1 MSDIASRADRASRLL
16 AHAWVLRAFLRR
28 CEEVETQYPELLQV
42 ARAIFDVARAA
53 ESRREAAGD
62 AEFLRVLEKKL
73 HRLKRAAELFDQ
85 LAPEISVHTNL
96 AMAHLSF
103 DTLLA
108 DLEQI
113 VRTEEPAPPESP
125 AGP

>member
-1 MSDIASRADRASRLL
+1 ML

-62 AEFLRVLEKKL
+62 GEFLRVLGKKL

-108 DLEQI
+108 DLEEI
-113 VRTEEPAPPESP
+113 VRTEQPAPPESP
-125 AGP
+125 AGA